1 MCRYTV
7 YCDPLVTSW
16 TIDYSKLYTN
26 NDTIVFLQL
35 TISYLC
41 LFSVSMLHSAINFR
55 IHIKDISPTGGS
67 RERSISICLSQV
79 GLVSSRL
86 HGTFTAVPS
95 QSAAGTLAL
104 VRRCQPV
111 TCEGHC
117 TCAPHGQLTCASTG
131 GCVDVKGDM
140 TSWHVTL

>member
-1 MCRYTV
+1 M
-7 YCDPLVTSW
+7 SMA
-16 TIDYSKLYTN
+16 
-26 NDTIVFLQL
+26 
-35 TISYLC
+35 
-41 LFSVSMLHSAINFR
+41 VS
-55 IHIKDISPTGGS
+55 GGS
-67 RERSISICLSQV
+67 LELSSLCLSQV

-117 TCAPHGQLTCASTG
+117 TCAPHGQLFCTESD
-131 GCVDVKGDM
+131 GCVDVKGEM
-140 TSWHVTL
+140 MSVTSCHVAQAGVAK

>member
-1 MCRYTV
+1 MN
-7 YCDPLVTSW
+7 L
-16 TIDYSKLYTN
+16 
-26 NDTIVFLQL
+26 
-35 TISYLC
+35 
-41 LFSVSMLHSAINFR
+41 R
-55 IHIKDISPTGGS
+55 IHIKNISPTGGS
-67 RERSISICLSQV
+67 RELSSSLYLSQV

-131 GCVDVKGDM
+131 GCVDVKGEIM
-140 TSWHVTL
+140 SVTSCHVAQAGVAK

>member
-1 MCRYTV
+1 MS
-7 YCDPLVTSW
+7 L
-16 TIDYSKLYTN
+16 
-26 NDTIVFLQL
+26 
-35 TISYLC
+35 
-41 LFSVSMLHSAINFR
+41 SVS
-55 IHIKDISPTGGS
+55 GGS
-67 RERSISICLSQV
+67 REQSLCLYLSQV

-117 TCAPHGQLTCASTG
+117 TCAPHGQLTCTSTKA
-131 GCVDVKGDM
+131 CTDVKGVFRFRGGEREVEGYGF
-140 TSWHVTL
+140 SCSLRIRE

>member
-1 MCRYTV
+1 MS
-7 YCDPLVTSW
+7 L
-16 TIDYSKLYTN
+16 
-26 NDTIVFLQL
+26 
-35 TISYLC
+35 
-41 LFSVSMLHSAINFR
+41 SVS
-55 IHIKDISPTGGS
+55 GGS
-67 RERSISICLSQV
+67 REQSSCLCLSLVGLVSSHCVSVCLRSVSRTIIMSLSVSYWSREQSQCLCLSQV

-117 TCAPHGQLTCASTG
+117 TCAPHGHWKCSSTRR
-131 GCVDVKGDM
+131 CTNVKGGIFVQN
-140 TSWHVTL
+140 VTFCVK

>member
-1 MCRYTV
+1 M
-7 YCDPLVTSW
+7 SM
-16 TIDYSKLYTN
+16 
-26 NDTIVFLQL
+26 
-35 TISYLC
+35 
-41 LFSVSMLHSAINFR
+41 SVS
-55 IHIKDISPTGGS
+55 DGS
-67 RERSISICLSQV
+67 REQTSCLCVSQV

-131 GCVDVKGDM
+131 GCVDVKGEM
-140 TSWHVTL
+140 MSVTSCHVTTNRLVTDGQLFVYKLKQQLSKP